1 MMRVAIVDDD
11 PIVCSSL
18 STILKATGTADIAWT
33 AYDGETAVGQYEE
46 DNPDVLLIDV
56 QMPVMDG
63 LAASRKIVDAH
74 PNAKILILTTFADES
89 YIAEALEIGTKG
101 YLIKQDV
108 SSVIPAV
115 QSVMAGQVVM
125 GAQVL
130 RKLHVNKASQ
140 TQRHVSQAGDNGENR
155 FSGRFANLTERERDV
170 MQLVAEG
177 YDNREIAAKL
187 FLSEGTVAI
196 VSAIFSRKRTLRIVR
211 NLRSNGSHA
220 NRKPSINGKLI
231 KTNNVFSACVGDRPS
246 TRR

>member
-63 LAASRKIVDAH
+63 LAASRKIIDAH

-155 FSGRFANLTERERDV
+155 FSGRFVNLTERERDV

-187 FLSEGTVAI
+187 FLSEGTV
-196 VSAIFSRKRTLRIVR
+196 RNRISDI
-211 NLRSNGSHA
+211 LA
-220 NRKPSINGKLI
+220 
-231 KTNNVFSACVGDRPS
+231 KTNVTNRTKLAVEWLACQ
-246 TRR
+246 

>member
-63 LAASRKIVDAH
+63 LAASRKDHRRPIRMR
-74 PNAKILILTTFADES
+74 KILILTTFADES

-140 TQRHVSQAGDNGENR
+140 TQRHVSQAGDNGEIVFPVVSR
-155 FSGRFANLTERERDV
+155 ISLSASGT
-170 MQLVAEG
+170 
-177 YDNREIAAKL
+177 
-187 FLSEGTVAI
+187 
-196 VSAIFSRKRTLRIVR
+196 
-211 NLRSNGSHA
+211 
-220 NRKPSINGKLI
+220 
-231 KTNNVFSACVGDRPS
+231 
-246 TRR
+246 

>member
-63 LAASRKIVDAH
+63 LAASRKIIDAH

-155 FSGRFANLTERERDV
+155 FSGRFANLTERE
-170 MQLVAEG
+170 G

-187 FLSEGTVAI
+187 FLSEGTV
-196 VSAIFSRKRTLRIVR
+196 RNRISDI
-211 NLRSNGSHA
+211 LA
-220 NRKPSINGKLI
+220 
-231 KTNNVFSACVGDRPS
+231 KTNVTNRTKLAVEWLACQ
-246 TRR
+246 

>member
-1 MMRVAIVDDD
+1 MTRVAIVDDD

-18 STILKATGTADIAWT
+18 STILKATGTAAIAWT
-33 AYDGETAVGQYEE
+33 ACDGETAVDRYEA

-63 LAASRKIVDAH
+63 LTASCKIIDAH

-89 YIAEALEIGTKG
+89 YIAKALEIGTKG

-130 RKLHVNKASQ
+130 QKLHVGNASPAWND
-140 TQRHVSQAGDNGENR
+140 VSQAYKSEVVQ
-155 FSGRFANLTERERDV
+155 FPGRFANLTERERDV
-170 MQLVAEG
+170 LQLVAEG

-187 FLSEGTVAI
+187 FLSEGTV
-196 VSAIFSRKRTLRIVR
+196 RNRISDI
-211 NLRSNGSHA
+211 LA
-220 NRKPSINGKLI
+220 
-231 KTNNVFSACVGDRPS
+231 KTNITNRTKLAVEWLACQ
-246 TRR
+246 

>member
-1 MMRVAIVDDD
+1 MTRVAIVDDD

-33 AYDGETAVGQYEE
+33 ACDGETAVDRYED

-63 LAASRKIVDAH
+63 LAASRKIIDAH

-89 YIAEALEIGTKG
+89 YIAKALEIGTKG

-130 RKLHVNKASQ
+130 QKLHVGNTSPA
-140 TQRHVSQAGDNGENR
+140 RNDVSQAHKSEVAQ
-155 FSGRFANLTERERDV
+155 FPGRFTNLTERERDV
-170 MQLVAEG
+170 LQLVAEG

-187 FLSEGTVAI
+187 FLSEGTV
-196 VSAIFSRKRTLRIVR
+196 RNRISDI
-211 NLRSNGSHA
+211 LA
-220 NRKPSINGKLI
+220 
-231 KTNNVFSACVGDRPS
+231 KTNITNRTKLAVEWLACQ
-246 TRR
+246 

>member
-63 LAASRKIVDAH
+63 YQAVRAIRQSAH
-74 PNAKILILTTFADES
+74 PRAKSIPIAKILILTTFADES

-130 RKLHVNKASQ
+130 RKLHVNKTSQ

-187 FLSEGTVAI
+187 FLSEGTV
-196 VSAIFSRKRTLRIVR
+196 RNRISDI
-211 NLRSNGSHA
+211 LA
-220 NRKPSINGKLI
+220 
-231 KTNNVFSACVGDRPS
+231 KTNITNRTKLAVEWLACQ
-246 TRR
+246 

>member
-1 MMRVAIVDDD
+1 MTRVAIVDDD

-18 STILKATGTADIAWT
+18 STILKATGTAAIAWT
-33 AYDGETAVGQYEE
+33 ACDGEIAVDRYEA

-63 LAASRKIVDAH
+63 LTASRKIIDAH

-89 YIAEALEIGTKG
+89 YIAKALEIGTKG

-115 QSVMAGQVVM
+115 QSVMAGQIVM

-130 RKLHVNKASQ
+130 QKLHVGNASPAWND
-140 TQRHVSQAGDNGENR
+140 VSQAHKSEVAQ
-155 FSGRFANLTERERDV
+155 FPGRFANLTERERDV
-170 MQLVAEG
+170 LQLVAEG

-187 FLSEGTVAI
+187 FLSEGTV
-196 VSAIFSRKRTLRIVR
+196 RNRISDI
-211 NLRSNGSHA
+211 LA
-220 NRKPSINGKLI
+220 
-231 KTNNVFSACVGDRPS
+231 KTNITNRTKLAVEWLACQ
-246 TRR
+246 

>member
-63 LAASRKIVDAH
+63 LAASRKDHRRPI
-74 PNAKILILTTFADES
+74 PNAKNPHTYHIRGRNRTSPRRWKSAP
-89 YIAEALEIGTKG
+89 KG

-125 GAQVL
+125 G
-130 RKLHVNKASQ
+130 S
-140 TQRHVSQAGDNGENR
+140 AG
-155 FSGRFANLTERERDV
+155 
-170 MQLVAEG
+170 VAE
-177 YDNREIAAKL
+177 
-187 FLSEGTVAI
+187 T
-196 VSAIFSRKRTLRIVR
+196 
-211 NLRSNGSHA
+211 
-220 NRKPSINGKLI
+220 
-231 KTNNVFSACVGDRPS
+231 ACQ
-246 TRR
+246 

>member
-1 MMRVAIVDDD
+1 MTRVAIVDDD

-18 STILKATGTADIAWT
+18 STILKATGTAAIAWT
-33 AYDGETAVGQYEE
+33 ACDGEIAVDRYEA

-63 LAASRKIVDAH
+63 LAASRKIIDAH

-89 YIAEALEIGTKG
+89 YIAKALEIGTKG

-130 RKLHVNKASQ
+130 QKLHVGNASPAWND
-140 TQRHVSQAGDNGENR
+140 VSQAYKSEVVQLP
-155 FSGRFANLTERERDV
+155 GRFANLTERERDV
-170 MQLVAEG
+170 LQLVAEG

-187 FLSEGTVAI
+187 FLSEGTV
-196 VSAIFSRKRTLRIVR
+196 RNRISDI
-211 NLRSNGSHA
+211 LA
-220 NRKPSINGKLI
+220 
-231 KTNNVFSACVGDRPS
+231 KTNITNRTKLAVEWLACQ
-246 TRR
+246 

>member
-1 MMRVAIVDDD
+1 MTRVAIVDDD

-18 STILKATGTADIAWT
+18 STILKATGTAAIAWT
-33 AYDGETAVGQYEE
+33 ACDGEIAVDRYED

-63 LAASRKIVDAH
+63 LTASRKIIDAH

-89 YIAEALEIGTKG
+89 YIAKALEIGTKG

-130 RKLHVNKASQ
+130 QKLHVGNASPAWND
-140 TQRHVSQAGDNGENR
+140 VSQAYKSEAVQ
-155 FSGRFANLTERERDV
+155 FPGRFANLTERERDV
-170 MQLVAEG
+170 LQLVAEG

-187 FLSEGTVAI
+187 FLSEGTV
-196 VSAIFSRKRTLRIVR
+196 RNRISDILAKT
-211 NLRSNGSHA
+211 NIA
-220 NRKPSINGKLI
+220 NRTKLA
-231 KTNNVFSACVGDRPS
+231 VEWLACQ
-246 TRR
+246 

>member
-63 LAASRKIVDAH
+63 LAASRKIIDAH

-115 QSVMAGQVVM
+115 QSVMADRWLWERRCCGNCMSIKRVRRSVTF
-125 GAQVL
+125 
-130 RKLHVNKASQ
+130 RKLAITGKIVFPVVSRISLSAS
-140 TQRHVSQAGDNGENR
+140 
-155 FSGRFANLTERERDV
+155 
-170 MQLVAEG
+170 
-177 YDNREIAAKL
+177 
-187 FLSEGTVAI
+187 GT
-196 VSAIFSRKRTLRIVR
+196 
-211 NLRSNGSHA
+211 
-220 NRKPSINGKLI
+220 
-231 KTNNVFSACVGDRPS
+231 
-246 TRR
+246 

>member
-1 MMRVAIVDDD
+1 MTRVAIVDDD
-11 PIVCSSL
+11 SIVCSSL
-18 STILKATGTADIAWT
+18 STILKATGTAAIAWT
-33 AYDGETAVGQYEE
+33 ACDGETAVDRYED

-63 LAASRKIVDAH
+63 LAASRKIIDAH

-89 YIAEALEIGTKG
+89 YIAKALEIGTKG

-130 RKLHVNKASQ
+130 QKLHVGNTSPAWND
-140 TQRHVSQAGDNGENR
+140 VSQAHKSEVAQ
-155 FSGRFANLTERERDV
+155 FPGRFANLTERERDV
-170 MQLVAEG
+170 LQLVAEG

-187 FLSEGTVAI
+187 FLSEGTV
-196 VSAIFSRKRTLRIVR
+196 RNRISDI
-211 NLRSNGSHA
+211 LA
-220 NRKPSINGKLI
+220 
-231 KTNNVFSACVGDRPS
+231 KTNITNRTKLAVEWLACQ
-246 TRR
+246 

>member
-1 MMRVAIVDDD
+1 MTRVAIVDDD

-18 STILKATGTADIAWT
+18 STILKATGTVAIAWT
-33 AYDGETAVGQYEE
+33 ACDGETAVDRYEA

-63 LAASRKIVDAH
+63 LTASRKIIDAH

-89 YIAEALEIGTKG
+89 YIAKALEIGTKG

-130 RKLHVNKASQ
+130 QKLHVGNASPA
-140 TQRHVSQAGDNGENR
+140 RNDVSQAYKSEVVQ
-155 FSGRFANLTERERDV
+155 FPGRFANLTERERDV
-170 MQLVAEG
+170 LQLVAEG

-187 FLSEGTVAI
+187 FLSEGTV
-196 VSAIFSRKRTLRIVR
+196 RNRISDI
-211 NLRSNGSHA
+211 LA
-220 NRKPSINGKLI
+220 
-231 KTNNVFSACVGDRPS
+231 KTNITNRTKLAVEWLACQ
-246 TRR
+246 